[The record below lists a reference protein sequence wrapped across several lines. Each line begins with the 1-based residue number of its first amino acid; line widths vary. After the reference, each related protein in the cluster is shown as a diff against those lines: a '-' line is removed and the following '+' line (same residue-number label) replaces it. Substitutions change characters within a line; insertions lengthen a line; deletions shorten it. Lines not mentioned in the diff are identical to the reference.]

1 MSRAKLKPHRQGNI
15 EAPRLVSAKNDNE
28 NYLRAKPSNGHYSG
42 IGMAAS
48 LVRLTPGDNE
58 MTNISRRI
66 VLRRIATAAPAALL
80 ATTLASQ
87 DAAASGSVPQSA
99 AGYQDKPNGDKQC
112 DGCSHFAPPS
122 SCKVVAGT
130 ISPSGWCKLFAA
142 K

>member
-1 MSRAKLKPHRQGNI
+1 VSRTKLKPRRQGNI
-15 EAPRLVSAKNDNE
+15 EARRLVSGRNDNE
-28 NYLRAKPSNGHYSG
+28 NFLRAKPNGGRYSG
-42 IGMAAS
+42 VGMLFIS
-48 LVRLTPGDNE
+48 GDKE

-66 VLRRIATAAPAALL
+66 VLRRIATAGPVALL